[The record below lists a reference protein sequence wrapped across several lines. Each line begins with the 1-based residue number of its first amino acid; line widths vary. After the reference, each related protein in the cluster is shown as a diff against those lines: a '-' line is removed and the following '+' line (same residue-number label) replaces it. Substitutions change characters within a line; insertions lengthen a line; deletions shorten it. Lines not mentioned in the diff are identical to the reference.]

1 MNDDNN
7 LTLLLNNNNNNNNN
21 YIINDNLSKIGIKLV
36 IIFVSFLVIV
46 LTSLGN
52 LLVLC
57 SWFINKKLQTTNN
70 MFLISLAIADAIIG
84 FVSMPIYTLYIIS

>member
-1 MNDDNN
+1 MHNNNYNQN
-7 LTLLLNNNNNNNNN
+7 LTLLNNN
-21 YIINDNLSKIGIKLV
+21 YITNDNLSKIGIKLV

-70 MFLISLAIADAIIG
+70 LFLISLAIADAIIG